1 MDWFSWKKYIQF
13 RSEKETGYNSLHTLR
28 VAEEESS
35 YPTTNFSTM
44 DNFNKEQNT
53 DNWPLKLFGSRRNN

>member
-1 MDWFSWKKYIQF
+1 MEGF
-13 RSEKETGYNSLHTLR
+13 TLR

-44 DNFNKEQNT
+44 DNFNEEQNT